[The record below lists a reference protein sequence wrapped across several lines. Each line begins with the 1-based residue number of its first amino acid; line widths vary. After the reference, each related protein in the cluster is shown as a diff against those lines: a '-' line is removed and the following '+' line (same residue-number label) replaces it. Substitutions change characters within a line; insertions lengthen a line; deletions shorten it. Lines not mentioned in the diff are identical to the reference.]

1 MENIVVSSVE
11 LEDPL
16 YPQIDDRYRPF
27 IGTSLVSPKDIPSG
41 INEEIYREFVRG
53 RMVIPVKV
61 TIKVKSLDGIKS
73 IADEVKD
80 LARRAIKS
88 VEYLH
93 KGDRGAVGTSRAVFE
108 APYTLRIQEDPCQV
122 LQSIKYGR
130 DIKIITVGFLTR
142 EK

>member
-1 MENIVVSSVE
+1 MNNIFVSSVE

-16 YPQIDDRYRPF
+16 FPQINDRYRPF
-27 IGTSLVSPKDIPSG
+27 IGTSLVSPEDIPSG
-41 INEEIYREFVRG
+41 INEEIYREFVKG

-61 TIKVKSLDGIKS
+61 TIKVKSLDGVRS

-88 VEYLH
+88 IEYVH
-93 KGDRGAVGTSRAVFE
+93 KEDRGTVGTSRTVFE
-108 APYTLRIQEDPCQV
+108 APYMLRIQEDPCQV
-122 LQSIKYGR
+122 LQSIKYGCAV
-130 DIKIITVGFLTR
+130 KIITVGFLTR